1 MPHRN
6 RIFVN
11 HVFGLGDLD
20 IYEHIGWNKEKD
32 SKDYS
37 PMSSNSHIQIVIGKY
52 GVRWSMDLFEND
64 VEKLIG
70 VLKNYLGLFAHK
82 GE

>member
-11 HVFGLGDLD
+11 HVLTIGDLD
-20 IYEHIGWNKEKD
+20 IYEHIGWDKEEE

-37 PMSSNSHIQIVIGKY
+37 PVSSNSHIQITIGKH
-52 GVRWSMDLFEND
+52 GVRWSMDLL
-64 VEKLIG
+64 EKDAERLVV
-70 VLKNYLGLFAHK
+70 VLNNYLDLFKHK
-82 GE
+82 G